1 MITQIEKTDN
11 LLEEFNINLKRTA
24 IDGEKLSITFLTFKK
39 IREDITNAK
48 IGEFVGT
55 IDVLYP
61 FAGLK
66 VPLTLEVYH
75 NLIEDLFFEGACGT
89 VKIPLVDEPVLIA
102 ELQLEQYHQ
111 ISFEEVVDEIYEKCS
126 CGGYWRPMYDEF
138 PNWIKFCTKC
148 DSRTEDFENSPLP
161 Y

>member
-1 MITQIEKTDN
+1 MITQIEKTEN
-11 LLEEFNINLKRTA
+11 LSVEFNINLKSTA

-39 IREDITNAK
+39 VREDITNAN

-61 FAGLK
+61 VAGLN
-66 VPLTLEVYH
+66 VPLTLDVYH
-75 NLIEDLFFEGACGT
+75 NLCETFEVESGMVKLPFVNNLVSIE
-89 VKIPLVDEPVLIA
+89 
-102 ELQLEQYHQ
+102 ELEYEVFHQL
-111 ISFEEVVDEIYEKCS
+111 SFEESEEIYEKCS
-126 CGGYWRPMYDEF
+126 CGGEWRPMYDEF

-148 DSRTEDFENSPLP
+148 DCRTEDIDYSPMP